1 MKNLQ
6 FKIYIIIF
14 FLINS
19 NGYTSISLEEVLKK
33 PNDLKLNLQY
43 IKEQEDLGNYNS
55 VITTLDRM
63 INLFPENIELKM
75 YYLFISLK
83 IISVVRYFQ
92 IIDEIKKN
100 NQLTSTILN
109 EVDIVLDYLNNLQ
122 TPKIQILQL
131 LM

>member
-14 FLINS
+14 LLINS

-63 INLFPENIELKM
+63 TNL
-75 YYLFISLK
+75 YH
-83 IISVVRYFQ
+83 
-92 IIDEIKKN
+92 
-100 NQLTSTILN
+100 
-109 EVDIVLDYLNNLQ
+109 
-122 TPKIQILQL
+122 
-131 LM
+131 

>member
-83 IISVVRYFQ
+83 INSVERTFQ

-100 NQLTSTILN
+100 KQLTSTILN
-109 EVDIVLDYLNNLQ
+109 EVDIVLD
-122 TPKIQILQL
+122 
-131 LM
+131 